1 MSEVAY
7 GGPIVTGEAV
17 AVELR
22 PAGVGSRGIA
32 VLIDLAVQY
41 GVLIAVT
48 LLASNVLG
56 SADDATAEALFIT
69 ALVVVLLGYP
79 VGFETLWRG
88 RTLGKAAMGLR
99 VVRDDGGPVRF
110 RHAFVRGLV
119 GVVVDRPGL
128 TSGLLALIPMLMT
141 ARSKRLGDLAA
152 GTVVIQERVPSRLA
166 GPAMMPAPL
175 AGWAA
180 SLDLSMVDDGLAMAL
195 RQFLARSSQLAPW
208 AREQMGGQ
216 LLGELSR
223 RTSPPPTGTPPWA
236 YFSAVLA
243 ERTRREMQRA
253 VPPSAAPTST
263 FPQNAAPASAPP
275 PPAWSAPPDE
285 PAAAEPDAPVP
296 PPPAGPFAPPA

>member
-1 MSEVAY
+1 MSGTTY

-22 PAGVGSRGIA
+22 PAGIGSRGVALIIDMVLQYA
-32 VLIDLAVQY
+32 VITGL
-41 GVLIAVT
+41 VLLGANVGAGDEAVT
-48 LLASNVLG
+48 
-56 SADDATAEALFIT
+56 ATFIIIS
-69 ALVVVLLGYP
+69 LVVVFIGYP

-119 GVVVDRPGL
+119 GVVVDRPGI
-128 TSGLLALIPMLMT
+128 SFGLLALLPMLMT
-141 ARSKRLGDLAA
+141 ARCKRLGDLAA

-166 GPAMMPAPL
+166 APAVMPPAL

-180 SLDLSMVDDGLAMAL
+180 SIDLAMVDDALAMEL
-195 RQFLARSSQLAPW
+195 RQFLGRSAQLAPW
-208 AREQMGGQ
+208 AREQMGGR
-216 LLGELSR
+216 LLAELTSR
-223 RTSPPPTGTPPWA
+223 TAPPPAGTPPWA

-253 VPPSAAPTST
+253 APTAPPVTSTPSTPATPPAPPAPPSEVLPSAAQQDS
-263 FPQNAAPASAPP
+263 
-275 PPAWSAPPDE
+275 
-285 PAAAEPDAPVP
+285 
-296 PPPAGPFAPPA
+296 PFAPPS

>member
-1 MSEVAY
+1 VSDVAY

-32 VLIDLAVQY
+32 VLIDLAIEY
-41 GVLIAVT
+41 AALIGLTV
-48 LLASNVLG
+48 LASNVLG
-56 SADDATAEALFIT
+56 SANDATAEAFFIT
-69 ALVVVLLGYP
+69 AIVVVLLGYP

-88 RTLGKAAMGLR
+88 RPLGKAAMGLR

-119 GVVVDRPGL
+119 GVVVDRPGF
-128 TSGLLALIPMLMT
+128 TSGLLALFPMLLT

-166 GPAMMPAPL
+166 RPAMMPPPL

-180 SLDLSMVDDGLAMAL
+180 TLDLSQVDDGLAMAL
-195 RQFLARSSQLAPW
+195 RQFLARSSELAPW

-253 VPPSAAPTST
+253 TAPAVARSATATPPPTPPPTWTAPPESSAAPE
-263 FPQNAAPASAPP
+263 PEAPTPP
-275 PPAWSAPPDE
+275 PS
-285 PAAAEPDAPVP
+285 
-296 PPPAGPFAPPA
+296 GPFAPPA